1 VTESGILAFVHP
13 DTNLPKKLT
22 PMEHSGSGN
31 PEMVALKNGRL
42 GIAVAMS
49 ALAFL
54 TSVICNALLVS
65 DR

>member
-1 VTESGILAFVHP
+1 LEVTEGGILAFVQP

-31 PEMVALKNGRL
+31 AELVALKNGSF

-49 ALAFL
+49 ALAF
-54 TSVICNALLVS
+54 
-65 DR
+65 